1 MKKTRLSMIYA
12 LVSFLLLI
20 GLFVLPP
27 LFPAI
32 VRLAP
37 NLFFWAS
44 PVAAIGG
51 LIVVLLAI
59 REGEIVSQLITPV
72 VLNLLCLFLFGG
84 ILWMTGITG

>member
-20 GLFVLPP
+20 GLFVIPP

-44 PVAAIGG
+44 PLAALGG
-51 LIVVLLAI
+51 LIAVLLAI
-59 REGEIVSQLITPV
+59 REGEIVSQLITPAL
-72 VLNLLCLFLFGG
+72 LNLACLSLFAGV
-84 ILWMTGITG
+84 LWMTGAVG